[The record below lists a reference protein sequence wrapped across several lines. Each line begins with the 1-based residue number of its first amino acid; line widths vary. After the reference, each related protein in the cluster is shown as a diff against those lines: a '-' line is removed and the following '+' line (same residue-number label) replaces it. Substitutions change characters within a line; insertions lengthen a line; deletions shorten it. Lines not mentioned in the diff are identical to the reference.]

1 MTAGDARF
9 SGREA
14 SMARRK
20 ALSAG
25 KAAIGS
31 TAPAPSVAKVAP
43 VIAVAP
49 APRPEPQPAS
59 TAEAVASAPLPA
71 SSTPARSAGRDAS
84 IVHRRRLSAGKAALS
99 GEARG
104 PGAARSSGAVGAP
117 TAAAAPASSRIAG
130 RAASLLHRR
139 QISAGKSAVAANH
152 GPAATSRTPDRTPAA
167 ASSVSPSSTAAAGGR
182 SASLLHRKQISAG
195 KAGLQRMAEA
205 LPTPPAPSAAPA
217 SAQKSAPMHSRTT
230 RLDYPHKVTATA
242 THGGRTMTG
251 LRIGRS
257 GAVTGTEHGATLP
270 VSGTQYV
277 GEDDGAPVRGRPQK
291 VGLALTPGG
300 RVVSG
305 TLVRSR
311 IGITGDE
318 RGDAQRITGKV
329 DQGGNDDLTPRPDTG
344 IGGPQFRRAHEV
356 HGQSAGGHGFHLGRD
371 GAHSVG
377 HADAVSA
384 SAPEVTL
391 KGHALTGTAVG
402 ISERTT
408 GNEDGAARS
417 VTGTQ
422 YVRPASAHRVSGR
435 LDHHAHARDGA
446 VRPDPVTNGKVVA
459 AATWGGQRVTGPEFE
474 ESGVM
479 TGSEPGAGAAITG
492 TQYQGVRSAQA
503 WGGPEA
509 VAAAAALVVRSAAE
523 APVTGRTPV
532 NQSGVTGTERG
543 ADRAI
548 SGTPYYRGP
557 AEAGLAHSL
566 ADIHH
571 AFSVTS
577 PQRESQLR
585 TAAEHAAHPDDH
597 AGDHI
602 TGSFALANRKVTGN
616 AEFHFVRREPKKGER
631 PELTGEGAAANG
643 RITGDSWRD
652 HSRVTGTE
660 GYIASSRNPSERA
673 GKPHAFANALVF
685 KPSEKPQTHAD
696 SVTGIM
702 STGTNGKAK
711 GSRVTVSGGAGA

>member
-1 MTAGDARF
+1 
-9 SGREA
+9 
-14 SMARRK
+14 
-20 ALSAG
+20 
-25 KAAIGS
+25 
-31 TAPAPSVAKVAP
+31 
-43 VIAVAP
+43 
-49 APRPEPQPAS
+49 
-59 TAEAVASAPLPA
+59 
-71 SSTPARSAGRDAS
+71 
-84 IVHRRRLSAGKAALS
+84 
-99 GEARG
+99 
-104 PGAARSSGAVGAP
+104 
-117 TAAAAPASSRIAG
+117 
-130 RAASLLHRR
+130 
-139 QISAGKSAVAANH
+139 
-152 GPAATSRTPDRTPAA
+152 
-167 ASSVSPSSTAAAGGR
+167 
-182 SASLLHRKQISAG
+182 
-195 KAGLQRMAEA
+195 
-205 LPTPPAPSAAPA
+205 
-217 SAQKSAPMHSRTT
+217 
-230 RLDYPHKVTATA
+230 
-242 THGGRTMTG
+242 MTG

-257 GAVTGTEHGATLP
+257 GAVTGAGHGATLP

-300 RVVSG
+300 RIVSG

-318 RGDAQRITGKV
+318 RGDAQRITGRV

-356 HGQSAGGHGFHLGRD
+356 HGQSAGGRGFHLGRD
-371 GAHSVG
+371 GAQSVG
-377 HADAVSA
+377 HADAVAA

-402 ISERTT
+402 NSERTT
-408 GNEDGAARS
+408 GNDEGAARW

-422 YVRPASAHRVSGR
+422 YVRPAGGHAVAGH
-435 LDHHAHARDGA
+435 LDHHAHGRDGA

-474 ESGVM
+474 ESGLM

-492 TQYQGVRSAQA
+492 TQYQGARSAQA

-532 NQSGVTGTERG
+532 NQTGVTGTERG
-543 ADRAI
+543 AGRAI

-557 AEAGLAHSL
+557 AEAGIAHSL

-577 PQRESQLR
+577 PQRDSQLR
-585 TAAEHAAHPDDH
+585 TAAEHAAHPDEH
-597 AGDHI
+597 AGDRI

-616 AEFHFVRREPKKGER
+616 AEFHFVRREPKKGDR
-631 PELTGEGAAANG
+631 PELTGEGVSTKG
-643 RITGDSWRD
+643 RITGDPWRD

-660 GYIASSRNPSERA
+660 GYIASGRNPSERA
-673 GKPHAFANALVF
+673 GKPHAFANAMLF
-685 KPSEKPQTHAD
+685 KPDDKPQGHPD

-702 STGTNGKAK
+702 STRTNGKAK
-711 GSRVTVSGGAGA
+711 GSRVTVSGGAAA